1 MEATFFMNI
10 KDLYYF
16 QRLISTQSYTQTAAD
31 FHVSQPTIS
40 QAIKRLERHFQVTLF
55 FRQAKTKALV
65 LTPSGQQLLLAAND
79 IINNWQH
86 VNESISHLRQ
96 HTLRFGIEPS
106 VSEHY
111 LPALTKP
118 IIEQDLLSSVHTVE
132 MGANQLVKQVLAGQL
147 DLAIS
152 GNLDQTLDE
161 RLAVTPLRPFKFRIL
176 ANPDH
181 PLAKSDHPTFA
192 EALKSPF
199 VLLNATYL
207 NKLVFRQLAEQL
219 SIEPQVLFE
228 SDSSTLIKGLVKEN
242 LALGFI
248 SDITT
253 PNEGENDDLVE
264 IPFDD
269 VQVPSVQINLIR
281 RAHQFPIGLVKQVI
295 DIIEKTFADDN
306 AKQENKQ

>member
-1 MEATFFMNI
+1 MNI

-40 QAIKRLERHFQVTLF
+40 QAIKRLERHFQTTLF

-65 LTPSGQQLLLAAND
+65 LTPSGQQLLLASND
-79 IINNWQH
+79 IISNWQH
-86 VNESISHLRQ
+86 VNESIGHLRQ
-96 HTLRFGIEPS
+96 HTLRLGIEPS
-106 VSEHY
+106 VGEHY

-132 MGANQLVKQVLAGQL
+132 MGANQLVKQVLGGQL

-161 RLAVTPLRPFKFRIL
+161 RLAVTPLRPFKFKIL
-176 ANPDH
+176 ASPKH
-181 PLAKSDHPTFA
+181 PLAQVAHPTFK

-199 VLLNATYL
+199 VILNATYL
-207 NKLVFRQLAEQL
+207 NKLVFHQLAEQL

-228 SDSSTLIKGLVKEN
+228 SDNSTLISGLVREN
-242 LALGFI
+242 LALAFI
-248 SDITT
+248 SDIAT
-253 PNEGENDDLVE
+253 PPDDDLIE
-264 IPFDD
+264 IPIED
-269 VQVPSVQINLIR
+269 VQVPSVHINLIR
-281 RAHQFPIGLVKQVI
+281 RAHQFPIGLFKQVM
-295 DIIEKTFADDN
+295 DIVEQTFNDD
-306 AKQENKQ
+306 AAQVKG

>member
-1 MEATFFMNI
+1 MNI

-176 ANPDH
+176 ANPEH
-181 PLAKSDHPTFA
+181 PLAKSEHPTFA

-253 PNEGENDDLVE
+253 SSDGEDDDLVE

-269 VQVPSVQINLIR
+269 VQVPSVHINLIR

-295 DIIEKTFADDN
+295 DIIEKTFAADN
-306 AKQENKQ
+306 TEQKSNS

>member
-1 MEATFFMNI
+1 MNI

-40 QAIKRLERHFQVTLF
+40 QAIKRLERHFQTTLF

-79 IINNWQH
+79 IIANWQH

-96 HTLRFGIEPS
+96 HTLRLGIEPS

-118 IIEQDLLSSVHTVE
+118 ILEQDLLSSIHTVE
-132 MGANQLVKQVLAGQL
+132 MSANSLVKQVLGGQL

-161 RLAVTPLRPFKFRIL
+161 RLAVTPLRPFQFKIL
-176 ANPDH
+176 ASPDH
-181 PLAKSDHPTFA
+181 PLTKMDHPTFA

-199 VLLNATYL
+199 VILNATYL
-207 NKLVFRQLAEQL
+207 NKLVFHQLAEQL
-219 SIEPQVLFE
+219 SIKPQVLFE
-228 SDSSTLIKGLVKEN
+228 SDSSTLINGLVREN
-242 LALGFI
+242 LALGFV

-253 PNEGENDDLVE
+253 PNDDDLVE
-264 IPFDD
+264 IPIDD
-269 VQVPSVQINLIR
+269 VQLPSVHINLIR
-281 RAHQFPIGLVKQVI
+281 RAHQFPIGLFKQVM
-295 DIIEKTFADDN
+295 DIIEKTFKNDPATPED
-306 AKQENKQ
+306 

>member
-1 MEATFFMNI
+1 MNI

-65 LTPSGQQLLLAAND
+65 LTPSGQQLLLAVND

-253 PNEGENDDLVE
+253 PAEGEDDDLVE

-269 VQVPSVQINLIR
+269 VQVPSVHINLIR

>member
-1 MEATFFMNI
+1 MNI

-176 ANPDH
+176 ANAAH
-181 PLAKSDHPTFA
+181 PLAKAEHPTFA

-253 PNEGENDDLVE
+253 PNDGLVE

-269 VQVPSVQINLIR
+269 VQVPSVHINLIR

-295 DIIEKTFADDN
+295 DIIEKTFAADN
-306 AKQENKQ
+306 AEQKS

>member
-1 MEATFFMNI
+1 M
-10 KDLYYF
+10 YYF

-176 ANPDH
+176 ANAAH
-181 PLAKSDHPTFA
+181 PLAKAEHPTFA

-253 PNEGENDDLVE
+253 PNDGLVE

-269 VQVPSVQINLIR
+269 VQVPSVHINLIR

-295 DIIEKTFADDN
+295 DIIEKTFAADN
-306 AKQENKQ
+306 AEQKS

>member
-1 MEATFFMNI
+1 MNI

-31 FHVSQPTIS
+31 FYVSQPTIS

-253 PNEGENDDLVE
+253 PAEGEDDDLVE

-269 VQVPSVQINLIR
+269 VQVPSVHINLIR

>member
-1 MEATFFMNI
+1 MNI

-253 PNEGENDDLVE
+253 PAEGEDDDLVE

-269 VQVPSVQINLIR
+269 VQVPSVHINLIR
-281 RAHQFPIGLVKQVI
+281 RAHQFLIGLVKQVI

>member
-1 MEATFFMNI
+1 MNI

-55 FRQAKTKALV
+55 FRQSKTKALV

-79 IINNWQH
+79 IISNWQH

-118 IIEQDLLSSVHTVE
+118 IIEQDLLSSIHTVE

-161 RLAVTPLRPFKFRIL
+161 RLAVTPLRPFKFSIL
-176 ANPDH
+176 ASPEH
-181 PLAKSDHPTFA
+181 PLAKAEHPTFA

-207 NKLVFRQLAEQL
+207 NKLVFRQLAGQL
-219 SIEPQVLFE
+219 SIDPQVIFE
-228 SDSSTLIKGLVKEN
+228 SDSSTLIRGLVKEN
-242 LALGFI
+242 LALGFV
-248 SDITT
+248 SDIMA
-253 PNEGENDDLVE
+253 PGDRNDDGLVE

-269 VQVPSVQINLIR
+269 VTVPSVHVNLIR
-281 RAHQFPIGLVKQVI
+281 RAHQFPIGLVKQVM
-295 DIIEKTFADDN
+295 DIIEQTFETKDAEESSSN
-306 AKQENKQ
+306 

>member
-1 MEATFFMNI
+1 MNI

-253 PNEGENDDLVE
+253 PAEGE
-264 IPFDD
+264 DD
-269 VQVPSVQINLIR
+269 VQVPSVHINLIR

>member
-1 MEATFFMNI
+1 MNI

-269 VQVPSVQINLIR
+269 VQVPSVHINLIR

>member
-1 MEATFFMNI
+1 MNI

-96 HTLRFGIEPS
+96 HTLQFGIEPS

-176 ANPDH
+176 ANAAH
-181 PLAKSDHPTFA
+181 P
-192 EALKSPF
+192 
-199 VLLNATYL
+199 
-207 NKLVFRQLAEQL
+207 
-219 SIEPQVLFE
+219 
-228 SDSSTLIKGLVKEN
+228 
-242 LALGFI
+242 
-248 SDITT
+248 
-253 PNEGENDDLVE
+253 
-264 IPFDD
+264 
-269 VQVPSVQINLIR
+269 
-281 RAHQFPIGLVKQVI
+281 
-295 DIIEKTFADDN
+295 
-306 AKQENKQ
+306 

>member
-1 MEATFFMNI
+1 MNI

-40 QAIKRLERHFQVTLF
+40 QAIKQLERHFQVTLF

-253 PNEGENDDLVE
+253 PAEGEDDDLVE

-269 VQVPSVQINLIR
+269 VQVPSVHINLIR

>member
-1 MEATFFMNI
+1 MNI

-176 ANPDH
+176 ANVAH
-181 PLAKSDHPTFA
+181 PLAKAEHPTFA
-192 EALKSPF
+192 KALKSPF

-253 PNEGENDDLVE
+253 PNDGEDDGLVE

-269 VQVPSVQINLIR
+269 VQVPSVHINLIR

-295 DIIEKTFADDN
+295 DIIEKTFAADN
-306 AKQENKQ
+306 AEQKS

>member
-1 MEATFFMNI
+1 MNI

-31 FHVSQPTIS
+31 FHVSQPTIP

-55 FRQAKTKALV
+55 FRQSKTKALV

-79 IINNWQH
+79 IISNWQH

-132 MGANQLVKQVLAGQL
+132 MGSNQLVKQVLAGQL

-176 ANPDH
+176 ASPEH
-181 PLAKSDHPTFA
+181 ALAKSEHPTLA

-207 NKLVFRQLAEQL
+207 NKLVFRQLAGQL
-219 SIEPQVLFE
+219 SIDPQVIFE
-228 SDSSTLIKGLVKEN
+228 SDSSTLIRGLVKEN
-242 LALGFI
+242 LALGFV
-248 SDITT
+248 SDIAA
-253 PNEGENDDLVE
+253 PGDIADDGLVE

-269 VQVPSVQINLIR
+269 VQVPSVHINMIR
-281 RAHQFPIGLVKQVI
+281 RAHQFPIGLVKQVM
-295 DIIEKTFADDN
+295 DIIEQTFETTD
-306 AKQENKQ
+306 AKESSSN

>member
-1 MEATFFMNI
+1 MNI

-219 SIEPQVLFE
+219 SIEPQILFE

-253 PNEGENDDLVE
+253 PNEGEDDDLVE

-269 VQVPSVQINLIR
+269 VQVPSVHINLIR

>member
-1 MEATFFMNI
+1 MNI

-161 RLAVTPLRPFKFRIL
+161 RLAVTPLWPFKFRIL
-176 ANPDH
+176 ANAAH
-181 PLAKSDHPTFA
+181 PLAKAEHPTFA

-253 PNEGENDDLVE
+253 PNDGLVE

-269 VQVPSVQINLIR
+269 VQVPSVHINLIR

-295 DIIEKTFADDN
+295 DIIEKTFAADN
-306 AKQENKQ
+306 AEQKS

>member
-253 PNEGENDDLVE
+253 PNEGEDDDLVE

-269 VQVPSVQINLIR
+269 VQVPSVHINLIR

>member
-1 MEATFFMNI
+1 MNI

-132 MGANQLVKQVLAGQL
+132 MGANQLVKQVSAGQL

-176 ANPDH
+176 ANVAH
-181 PLAKSDHPTFA
+181 PLAKAEHPTFA

-253 PNEGENDDLVE
+253 PNDGEDDGLVE

-269 VQVPSVQINLIR
+269 VQVPSVHINLIR

-295 DIIEKTFADDN
+295 DIIEKTFAADN
-306 AKQENKQ
+306 AEQKS

>member
-1 MEATFFMNI
+1 MNI

-269 VQVPSVQINLIR
+269 VQVPSVHINLIR

-295 DIIEKTFADDN
+295 DIIEKTFAYDT

>member
-1 MEATFFMNI
+1 MNI

-31 FHVSQPTIS
+31 FYVSQPTIS
-40 QAIKRLERHFQVTLF
+40 QAIKRLERHFQTTLF

-79 IINNWQH
+79 IINHWQH

-96 HTLRFGIEPS
+96 HTLRLGIEPS

-111 LPALTKP
+111 LPTITKP
-118 IIEQDLLSSVHTVE
+118 IIDQGLLKSVHTVE

-161 RLAVTPLRPFKFRIL
+161 RLAVTPLRPFDFKIL
-176 ANPDH
+176 ASPKH
-181 PLAKSDHPTFA
+181 PLAQMDEPTFA
-192 EALKSPF
+192 DALKSPF
-199 VLLNATYL
+199 VILNATYL

-219 SIEPQVLFE
+219 SIEPQILFE
-228 SDSSTLIKGLVKEN
+228 SDSSTLISGLVRED
-242 LALGFI
+242 LALGFV
-248 SDITT
+248 SDVTMLSHQ
-253 PNEGENDDLVE
+253 EDLVE
-264 IPFDD
+264 LPIRG
-269 VQVPSVQINLIR
+269 VQVPNVHINLIR
-281 RAHQFPIGLVKQVI
+281 RAHQFPIGLFKQVM
-295 DIIEKTFADDN
+295 DIVEQTFKDD
-306 AKQENKQ
+306 AQS

>member
-1 MEATFFMNI
+1 MNI

-79 IINNWQH
+79 ITSNWQH

-96 HTLRFGIEPS
+96 HTLRLGVEPAIG
-106 VSEHY
+106 EHY
-111 LPALTKP
+111 LPALTRP
-118 IIEQDLLSSVHTVE
+118 IIEKDLLNSVHTVE

-161 RLAVTPLRPFKFRIL
+161 RLAVTPLRPFEFKIL
-176 ANPDH
+176 SHPDH
-181 PLAKSDHPTFA
+181 PFAQLEHPTFKD
-192 EALKSPF
+192 ALQYPF
-199 VLLNATYL
+199 VILNATYL
-207 NKLVFRQLAEQL
+207 NKLVFHQLTEQL

-228 SDSSTLIKGLVKEN
+228 SDNSNLISGLVREN
-242 LALGFI
+242 KVLGFV

-253 PNEGENDDLVE
+253 APIDGLVKLP
-264 IPFDD
+264 IND
-269 VQVPSVQINLIR
+269 VQIPSVHINLIR
-281 RAHQFPIGLVKQVI
+281 RSHQFPIGLFKEVM
-295 DIIEKTFADDN
+295 DIVEQTFNAD
-306 AKQENKQ
+306 QG

>member
-1 MEATFFMNI
+1 MNI

-40 QAIKRLERHFQVTLF
+40 RAIKRLERHFQVTLF
-55 FRQAKTKALV
+55 FRQSKTKALV

-79 IINNWQH
+79 IISNWQH

-161 RLAVTPLRPFKFRIL
+161 RLAVTPQRPFKFSIL
-176 ANPDH
+176 ASPEH
-181 PLAKSDHPTFA
+181 PLAKSEHPTFA

-207 NKLVFRQLAEQL
+207 NKLVFRQLAGQL
-219 SIEPQVLFE
+219 SIDPQIIFE
-228 SDSSTLIKGLVKEN
+228 SDSSTLIRGLVKEN
-242 LALGFI
+242 LALGFV
-248 SDITT
+248 SDIMA
-253 PNEGENDDLVE
+253 PDDTIDDGLVE

-269 VQVPSVQINLIR
+269 VSVPSVHVNLIR
-281 RAHQFPIGLVKQVI
+281 RAHQFPIGLVKQVM
-295 DIIEKTFADDN
+295 DIIEQTFETKDAEESSSN
-306 AKQENKQ
+306 

>member
-1 MEATFFMNI
+1 MNI

-176 ANPDH
+176 ANAAH
-181 PLAKSDHPTFA
+181 PLAKAEHPTFA

-253 PNEGENDDLVE
+253 PNDGLVE

-269 VQVPSVQINLIR
+269 VQVPSVHINLIR

-295 DIIEKTFADDN
+295 DIIEKIFAADN
-306 AKQENKQ
+306 AEQKS

>member
-1 MEATFFMNI
+1 MNI

-253 PNEGENDDLVE
+253 PNEGEDDDLVE

-269 VQVPSVQINLIR
+269 VQVPSVHINLIR

>member
-1 MEATFFMNI
+1 MNI

-176 ANPDH
+176 ANAAH
-181 PLAKSDHPTFA
+181 PLAKAEHPTFA

-228 SDSSTLIKGLVKEN
+228 SDSSTLIKGIVKEN

-253 PNEGENDDLVE
+253 PNDGLVE

-269 VQVPSVQINLIR
+269 VQVPSVHINLIR

-295 DIIEKTFADDN
+295 DIIEKTFAADN
-306 AKQENKQ
+306 AEQKS

>member
-1 MEATFFMNI
+1 MNI

-55 FRQAKTKALV
+55 FCQAKTKALV

-253 PNEGENDDLVE
+253 PAEGEDDDLVE

-269 VQVPSVQINLIR
+269 VQVPSVHINLIR

>member
-1 MEATFFMNI
+1 M
-10 KDLYYF
+10 
-16 QRLISTQSYTQTAAD
+16 
-31 FHVSQPTIS
+31 
-40 QAIKRLERHFQVTLF
+40 KRLERHFQVTLF

-176 ANPDH
+176 ANAAH
-181 PLAKSDHPTFA
+181 PLAKAEHPTFA

-253 PNEGENDDLVE
+253 PNDGEDDGLVE

-269 VQVPSVQINLIR
+269 VQVPSVHINLIR

-295 DIIEKTFADDN
+295 DIIEKTFAADN
-306 AKQENKQ
+306 AEQKS

>member
-1 MEATFFMNI
+1 MNI

-65 LTPSGQQLLLAAND
+65 LTPNGQQLLLAAND

-253 PNEGENDDLVE
+253 PNEGEDDDLVE

-269 VQVPSVQINLIR
+269 VQVPSVHINLIR

>member
-1 MEATFFMNI
+1 MNI

-253 PNEGENDDLVE
+253 PAEGEDDDDLVE

-269 VQVPSVQINLIR
+269 VQVPSVHINLIR